1 MRLSNIILAEGVKV
15 RLKLLTYDQVAK
27 ALGDSRFAAPYASD
41 ELRQVNGE
49 DSWED
54 WKKETLNKYGD
65 VEIELDPSA
74 PWFGKV
80 KVLDKAFNK
89 AKAGYIKSKAGY
101 LDKERQ
107 VGRTSG
113 LD

>member
-1 MRLSNIILAEGVKV
+1 MKLSNIILAEEVKTQ
-15 RLKLLTYDQVAK
+15 LSTLTYNQVAK

-41 ELRQVNGE
+41 ELRQINGE

-54 WKKETLNKYGD
+54 WKNQTLNKHGD

-80 KVLDKAFNK
+80 KVLDKAFNR
-89 AKAGYIKSKAGY
+89 AKADYIKGKGAY

-107 VGRTSG
+107 AGRTSG